1 MSQVPAFSGTAD
13 AMATVRAGL
22 RFLAA
27 ADATQMPAQAQAECL
42 QMLEQVTAMSI
53 AARTSILAA
62 FTSGQ
67 GYCAD
72 ADYSPKAWLINK
84 TRVTKA
90 AAVSYTAWVRRAAA
104 HPQVADTL
112 AAGEM
117 SESYARTICGW
128 TDKLPEDCRPD
139 ADAILLAAER
149 GMDLRDLI
157 ALAAE
162 IYARS
167 LPDQA
172 DDDRDEAFED
182 RSVRL
187 ETTFE
192 GAGVLS
198 GELTPECAAVV
209 GAVLD
214 ALSAPAG
221 AEDTRSQA
229 QRYHDGLQEAMRRLV
244 AAGLLPERAG
254 QPVKAWVHISL
265 ADLLLLDGSSALQE
279 EWTAGVRAQWAAH
292 RAAASAGGSDGGAW
306 LDGDAAAAVACDAAM
321 APIVTGEVNPAAL
334 EDLIRL
340 CVQLD
345 KLRYPDGDPGNPG
358 SDPGTAGQGAPAPD
372 TTRAWE
378 ALEQAVIGKAV
389 DLLSGP
395 GGLAGFLRRRQ
406 LGARLAGPSLPLDI
420 GMSESIPA
428 SIRNAVILRDKHCQ
442 WAGRCNQPASRVRGP
457 PRAAQEERRQDQ
469 HQRLRPAVFLP
480 PPGRDPPVGLD
491 AGPEPRRHHHRLEQ
505 RQDQGPAQPQPTRIT
520 GPGPGIPGPG
530 WVPLALVS
538 ASGEGLRRSRPVLR

>member
-1 MSQVPAFSGTAD
+1 MVG
-13 AMATVRAGL
+13 
-22 RFLAA
+22 
-27 ADATQMPAQAQAECL
+27 
-42 QMLEQVTAMSI
+42 
-53 AARTSILAA
+53 
-62 FTSGQ
+62 
-67 GYCAD
+67 
-72 ADYSPKAWLINK
+72 
-84 TRVTKA
+84 
-90 AAVSYTAWVRRAAA
+90 
-104 HPQVADTL
+104 
-112 AAGEM
+112 AAG
-117 SESYARTICGW
+117 A
-128 TDKLPEDCRPD
+128 
-139 ADAILLAAER
+139 
-149 GMDLRDLI
+149 GMDLRDLA

-167 LPDQA
+167 RPDQP
-172 DDDRDEAFED
+172 DDDRDGAFED

-192 GAGVLS
+192 GAGVL
-198 GELTPECAAVV
+198 GGDLTPECAAVV

-279 EWTAGVRAQWAAH
+279 EWTAGVRARWAAH
-292 RAAASAGGSDGGAW
+292 RAAASAGGGDGGAW
-306 LDGDAAAAVACDAAM
+306 LDGEAAAAVACDAAM

-345 KLRYPDGDPGNPG
+345 KLRYPGPGGRDADPG
-358 SDPGTAGQGAPAPD
+358 SDTGTAPARRPRHPAAVAASTPAATLASPAATPVATAAPVPVARARPPPD
-372 TTRAWE
+372 TSRAWE

-406 LGARLAGPSLPLDI
+406 LGVRLGGPSLPLDI

-428 SIRNAVILRDKHCQ
+428 SIRNAVILRDRHCQ
-442 WAGRCNQPASRVRGP
+442 WAGRCNQPASACEVHHVRHKKNGGKTSTKDCVLLCFYHHQVVIHRWGWTLVLNPDGTTTAWNKDKTKVLHSHGP
-457 PRAAQEERRQDQ
+457 PA
-469 HQRLRPAVFLP
+469 RP
-480 PPGRDPPVGLD
+480 G
-491 AGPEPRRHHHRLEQ
+491 
-505 RQDQGPAQPQPTRIT
+505 
-520 GPGPGIPGPG
+520 
-530 WVPLALVS
+530 
-538 ASGEGLRRSRPVLR
+538 